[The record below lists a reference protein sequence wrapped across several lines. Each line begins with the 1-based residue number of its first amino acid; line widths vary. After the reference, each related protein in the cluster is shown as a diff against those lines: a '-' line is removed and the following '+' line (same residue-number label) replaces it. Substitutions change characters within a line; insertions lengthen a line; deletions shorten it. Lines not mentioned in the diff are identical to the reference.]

1 MLKNYFKVAV
11 RNLLKRKA
19 YTLINILGL
28 ATGMAVCLLIVLFIK
43 SELGYDSFHK
53 NADRVYRVVL
63 ERQYPGRSTSYS
75 IIPQSIGPAI
85 QKEFPEVLECTR
97 IFNFGAGDNG
107 NFFMRIGDETFEE
120 RKVLAVDSNFFRVF
134 TAQFLFGDPAT
145 ALQQPNSVVLS
156 ESAAIKMYGSA
167 QQAINKQFKT
177 DGDDNNTFMITGVC
191 KDWPEASH
199 FTFNVLLAVTSFPFI
214 REPNYINFAAHTY
227 LLLSPNTSA
236 ASLQAKFPHIVQKYV
251 SGEIERNFS
260 QTYEQFKSSGNAYN
274 YYAQPLKQIHLTS
287 ALEGEL
293 SPNGSMRAVYIFGI
307 IALFILIIACTNFVN
322 LATARSLER
331 AREVGIRKTFG
342 SNRKSL
348 ILQFLVE
355 SILISLLSIL
365 LALGIIFLLLPLFN
379 QLSGK
384 ELTGLYF
391 FSAGRILLLFLF
403 AILVG
408 TLAGLYPAFVLSS
421 FKPIVVLKGRF
432 KSNRYG
438 MGLRNGLVVFQ
449 FAISVVLIISTII
462 VNRQMKYMLGDQL
475 GFKKDHIIV
484 VERTDLLAQQT
495 ESFKTELLKFGGIED
510 VSGSTAMPGQ
520 PNYFGITFQ
529 KQGSKE
535 PMTGRGIITDEA
547 FANTLG
553 LELKEGRF
561 FSKDFSTDSLSVV
574 LNEKAV
580 TELGLKDPIG
590 ALLTSP
596 DGQFNAP
603 DGSPYQYTVVGVV
616 KDFHFQSLHQPI
628 APLVFS
634 NISKF
639 GGIVPQMALRINAA
653 DFKNALSNL
662 ENLWKKFIPAR
673 PFHYSFLD
681 QNLAKQYQQEQTTQK
696 IFTIFSSLAIFIAC
710 IGLLGLAAYTT
721 QQRSREISIRK
732 VLGASVGNVVTM
744 LSKDFLKL
752 VLIAAFFAFPLA
764 WWAMNSWLQDFSYR
778 INITWWVF
786 VIAALLA
793 ILVALLTISFQ
804 AVKAATANPVK
815 NLRNE

>member
-1 MLKNYFKVAV
+1 
-11 RNLLKRKA
+11 
-19 YTLINILGL
+19 
-28 ATGMAVCLLIVLFIK
+28 
-43 SELGYDSFHK
+43 
-53 NADRVYRVVL
+53 
-63 ERQYPGRSTSYS
+63 
-75 IIPQSIGPAI
+75 
-85 QKEFPEVLECTR
+85 
-97 IFNFGAGDNG
+97 
-107 NFFMRIGDETFEE
+107 
-120 RKVLAVDSNFFRVF
+120 
-134 TAQFLFGDPAT
+134 
-145 ALQQPNSVVLS
+145 
-156 ESAAIKMYGSA
+156 
-167 QQAINKQFKT
+167 
-177 DGDDNNTFMITGVC
+177 
-191 KDWPEASH
+191 
-199 FTFNVLLAVTSFPFI
+199 
-214 REPNYINFAAHTY
+214 
-227 LLLSPNTSA
+227 
-236 ASLQAKFPHIVQKYV
+236 
-251 SGEIERNFS
+251 
-260 QTYEQFKSSGNAYN
+260 
-274 YYAQPLKQIHLTS
+274 
-287 ALEGEL
+287 
-293 SPNGSMRAVYIFGI
+293 MRAVYIFGI

-510 VSGSTAMPGQ
+510 VSGTTAMPGQ
-520 PNYFGITFQ
+520 PNYFGITFH

-547 FANTLG
+547 FAKTLG

-732 VLGASVGNVVTM
+732 ALGASVGNVVTM

>member
-1 MLKNYFKVAV
+1 
-11 RNLLKRKA
+11 
-19 YTLINILGL
+19 
-28 ATGMAVCLLIVLFIK
+28 
-43 SELGYDSFHK
+43 
-53 NADRVYRVVL
+53 
-63 ERQYPGRSTSYS
+63 
-75 IIPQSIGPAI
+75 
-85 QKEFPEVLECTR
+85 
-97 IFNFGAGDNG
+97 
-107 NFFMRIGDETFEE
+107 
-120 RKVLAVDSNFFRVF
+120 
-134 TAQFLFGDPAT
+134 
-145 ALQQPNSVVLS
+145 
-156 ESAAIKMYGSA
+156 
-167 QQAINKQFKT
+167 
-177 DGDDNNTFMITGVC
+177 
-191 KDWPEASH
+191 
-199 FTFNVLLAVTSFPFI
+199 
-214 REPNYINFAAHTY
+214 
-227 LLLSPNTSA
+227 
-236 ASLQAKFPHIVQKYV
+236 
-251 SGEIERNFS
+251 
-260 QTYEQFKSSGNAYN
+260 
-274 YYAQPLKQIHLTS
+274 
-287 ALEGEL
+287 
-293 SPNGSMRAVYIFGI
+293 
-307 IALFILIIACTNFVN
+307 
-322 LATARSLER
+322 
-331 AREVGIRKTFG
+331 
-342 SNRKSL
+342 
-348 ILQFLVE
+348 
-355 SILISLLSIL
+355 
-365 LALGIIFLLLPLFN
+365 
-379 QLSGK
+379 
-384 ELTGLYF
+384 
-391 FSAGRILLLFLF
+391 
-403 AILVG
+403 
-408 TLAGLYPAFVLSS
+408 
-421 FKPIVVLKGRF
+421 
-432 KSNRYG
+432 
-438 MGLRNGLVVFQ
+438 
-449 FAISVVLIISTII
+449 
-462 VNRQMKYMLGDQL
+462 
-475 GFKKDHIIV
+475 
-484 VERTDLLAQQT
+484 
-495 ESFKTELLKFGGIED
+495 
-510 VSGSTAMPGQ
+510 
-520 PNYFGITFQ
+520 
-529 KQGSKE
+529 
-535 PMTGRGIITDEA
+535 MTGRGIITDEA
-547 FANTLG
+547 FAKTLG

-804 AVKAATANPVK
+804 AIKAATANPVK
-815 NLRNE
+815 NLRTE

>member
-1 MLKNYFKVAV
+1 MLKNYFKIAV

-43 SELGYDSFHK
+43 SELGYDAIHEK
-53 NADRVYRVVL
+53 ADRVYRVVL

-134 TAQFLFGDPAT
+134 TAQFLFGDPAI

-167 QQAINKQFKT
+167 QQALNKQFKT

-191 KDWPEASH
+191 KDWPDASH

-260 QTYEQFKSSGNAYN
+260 QTYEQFKSSGNGYN
-274 YYAQPLKQIHLTS
+274 YYTQPLKQIHLTS

-520 PNYFGITFQ
+520 PNYFGITFH

-547 FANTLG
+547 FAKTLG

>member
-1 MLKNYFKVAV
+1 MLKNYFKVAI
-11 RNLLKRKA
+11 RSLLKRKT

-75 IIPQSIGPAI
+75 FIPQSIGEAI
-85 QKEFPEVLECTR
+85 KQEFPEVQESTR
-97 IFNFGAGDNG
+97 LFNFLGNG
-107 NFFMRIGDETFEE
+107 NFFVRIKDKIFEE
-120 RKVLAVDSNFFRVF
+120 KKVFIADSNFFNVF
-134 TAQFLFGDPAT
+134 TATFLQGDKKS
-145 ALQQPNSVVLS
+145 ALLKPNSIVVN
-156 ESAAIKMYGSA
+156 ESTAKRYYGTAENAIGK
-167 QQAINKQFKT
+167 FLET
-177 DGDDNNTFMITGVC
+177 DGDNSLQITGVC
-191 KDWPEASH
+191 DDWPDNSH
-199 FTFNVLLAVTSFPFI
+199 FVFDMLIASPTFQNT
-214 REPNYINFAAHTY
+214 RELNYINFSAHTY
-227 LLLSPNTSA
+227 LLLAPNSSA
-236 ASLQAKFPHIVQKYV
+236 ASLQAKFPLVVQKYV
-251 SGEIERNFS
+251 AGEVEKNFS
-260 QTYEQFKSSGNAYN
+260 QTYEQFKSSGNGYN
-274 YYAQPLKQIHLTS
+274 YYTQPLKQIHLTS
-287 ALEGEL
+287 DLEGEL
-293 SPNGSMRAVYIFGI
+293 SPNGSIKTVYIFGI

-355 SILISLLSIL
+355 SILISLLSMLI
-365 LALGIIFLLLPLFN
+365 ALGIIFLLLPLFN

-384 ELTGLYF
+384 QLTALYF
-391 FSAGRILLLFLF
+391 FSGGRLLLLFLF

-408 TLAGLYPAFVLSS
+408 ALAGLYPAFVLSS
-421 FKPIVVLKGRF
+421 FRPILVLKGRF

-438 MGLRNGLVVFQ
+438 LGLRNGLVVFQ
-449 FAISVVLIISTII
+449 FAISVILIISTII

-495 ESFKTELLKFGGIED
+495 QSFKTELLKVGGVET
-510 VSGSTAMPGQ
+510 VSGTTAMPGQ
-520 PNYFGITFQ
+520 GNYFGLTFQ
-529 KQGSKE
+529 KAGSKE
-535 PMTGRGIITDEA
+535 QMTGRGVITDEA

-580 TELGLKDPIG
+580 AELGLKYPIG
-590 ALLTSP
+590 ALLTNP
-596 DGQFNAP
+596 DQQFNAP
-603 DGSPYQYTVVGVV
+603 DGSQYQYTVVGVV
-616 KDFHFQSLHQPI
+616 KDFHFQSLHQQI
-628 APLVFS
+628 APLVFA

-639 GGIVPQMALRINAA
+639 GGIVPVMAVRINAA
-653 DFKNALSNL
+653 DFKTALSNL
-662 ENLWKKFIPAR
+662 EKLWKKFIPAR

-681 QNLAKQYQQEQTTQK
+681 QDLARLYQQEQTTQK

-732 VLGASVGNVVTM
+732 VLGASVSNVVTM

-752 VLIAAFFAFPLA
+752 VLIAALFAFPLA
-764 WWAMNSWLQDFSYR
+764 WWAMHSWLQDFSYR

-786 VIAALLA
+786 VVAAILA
-793 ILVALLTISFQ
+793 ILIALLTISFQ
-804 AVKAATANPVK
+804 AIKAATANPVK
-815 NLRNE
+815 NLRTE

>member
-1 MLKNYFKVAV
+1 MLKNYFKVAI
-11 RNLLKRKA
+11 RSLLKRKA

-43 SELGYDSFHK
+43 SELGYDAFHK

-75 IIPQSIGPAI
+75 IIPQTIGQAI
-85 QKEFPEVLECTR
+85 KQEFPEVQESTR
-97 IFNFGAGDNG
+97 LFNFLGNG
-107 NFFMRIGDETFEE
+107 NFFVKINDKIFEE
-120 RKVLAVDSNFFRVF
+120 KKVLMADSNFFRVF
-134 TAQFLFGDPAT
+134 TAPLLQGDENS
-145 ALQQPNSVVLS
+145 ALLKPNSVVVN
-156 ESAAIKMYGSA
+156 ESTAKRYYGTAGNAIGKMLE
-167 QQAINKQFKT
+167 T
-177 DGDDNNTFMITGVC
+177 DGDNNLEITGVC
-191 KDWPEASH
+191 NDWPENSH
-199 FTFNVLLAVTSFPFI
+199 FVFDMLIASSTFQNT

-227 LLLSPNTSA
+227 LLLAPNTSA
-236 ASLQAKFPHIVQKYV
+236 GSLEAKFPYIIQKYV
-251 SGEIERNFS
+251 AGEIEKNFS
-260 QTYEQFKSSGNAYN
+260 QTYEQFKSSGNGYN
-274 YYAQPLKQIHLTS
+274 YYTQPLKQIHLTS
-287 ALEGEL
+287 ALEAEL
-293 SPNGSMRAVYIFGI
+293 RANGSIKTVYIFGI
-307 IALFILIIACTNFVN
+307 IALFILVIACTNFVN

-342 SNRKSL
+342 SDRKSL
-348 ILQFLVE
+348 IVQFLVE
-355 SILISLLSIL
+355 SILISLLSIM
-365 LALGIIFLLLPLFN
+365 LALGIIFLLLPMFN

-384 ELTGLYF
+384 ELTASYF
-391 FSAGRILLLFLF
+391 FSGGRILLLFLF
-403 AILVG
+403 ALLVG
-408 TLAGLYPAFVLSS
+408 ALAGLYPAFVLSS
-421 FKPIVVLKGRF
+421 FKPILVLKGRF
-432 KSNRYG
+432 KSNKYG
-438 MGLRNGLVVFQ
+438 LGLRNGLVVFQ

-462 VNRQMKYMLGDQL
+462 VNRQMKYMLGDKL
-475 GFKKDHIIV
+475 GFKKDHVIV

-495 ESFKTELLKFGGIED
+495 ESFKTELLKIGGVEN
-510 VSGSTAMPGQ
+510 VSGTTAMPGQ

-529 KQGSKE
+529 KSGTKE
-535 PMTGRGIITDEA
+535 QMTGRGVITDEA
-547 FANTLG
+547 FAKTIDLQ
-553 LELKEGRF
+553 LQEGRF

-580 TELGLKDPIG
+580 TELGLKNPVG

-639 GGIVPQMALRINAA
+639 GGIVPVMAVRINAA
-653 DFKNALSNL
+653 NFNNALSNL
-662 ENLWKKFIPAR
+662 EGLWKKFIPAR

-681 QNLAKQYQQEQTTQK
+681 QNLATLYQQEQTTQK

-732 VLGASVGNVVTM
+732 VLGASVSNVVAM

-752 VLIAAFFAFPLA
+752 VLIAALFAFPLA
-764 WWAMNSWLQDFSYR
+764 WWAMHSWLQDFTYR

-786 VIAALLA
+786 VIAAMLA
-793 ILVALLTISFQ
+793 ILIALLTISFQ
-804 AVKAATANPVK
+804 AIKAATANPVK
-815 NLRNE
+815 NLRTE

>member
-1 MLKNYFKVAV
+1 MLKNYFKIAV

-43 SELGYDSFHK
+43 SELGYDAIHK

-97 IFNFGAGDNG
+97 IFNFGAADNG
-107 NFFMRIGDETFEE
+107 NFFMRVGDETFEE

-167 QQAINKQFKT
+167 QQALNKQFKT
-177 DGDDNNTFMITGVC
+177 DADDNNTFMITGVC

-236 ASLQAKFPHIVQKYV
+236 AFLQAKFPHIVQKYV

-260 QTYEQFKSSGNAYN
+260 QTYDQFKSSGNGYN
-274 YYAQPLKQIHLTS
+274 YYTQPLKQIHLTS

-293 SPNGSMRAVYIFGI
+293 SPNGSIRTVYIFGI

-331 AREVGIRKTFG
+331 AREVGVRKTFG

-355 SILISLLSIL
+355 SILISLLSIV

-495 ESFKTELLKFGGIED
+495 ESFKTELLKFGGIEN
-510 VSGSTAMPGQ
+510 VSGTTAMPGQ
-520 PNYFGITFQ
+520 PNYFGVSFQ
-529 KQGSKE
+529 KPGSKE
-535 PMTGRGIITDEA
+535 QMTGRGVITDEA

-553 LELKEGRF
+553 LELKQGRF
-561 FSKDFSTDSLSVV
+561 FSKDFSTDSLSIV

-580 TELGLKDPIG
+580 AELGLKDPIG
-590 ALLTSP
+590 ARLTTP
-596 DGQFNAP
+596 NQQFNAP
-603 DGSPYQYTVVGVV
+603 DGSAYQYTVVGVV
-616 KDFHFQSLHQPI
+616 KDYHFQSLHQPI
-628 APLVFS
+628 APLVFN

-653 DFKNALSNL
+653 DFKTALNNL
-662 ENLWKKFIPAR
+662 EKLWKRFIPAR

-681 QNLAKQYQQEQTTQK
+681 QNLAKQYQQEQTAQK

-752 VLIAAFFAFPLA
+752 VLIAVFFAFPLA
-764 WWAMNSWLQDFSYR
+764 WWAMNTWLQDFSYR

-793 ILVALLTISFQ
+793 ILIALLTISFQ
-804 AVKAATANPVK
+804 AIKAARANPVK
-815 NLRNE
+815 NLRTE

>member
-1 MLKNYFKVAV
+1 MV
-11 RNLLKRKA
+11 
-19 YTLINILGL
+19 
-28 ATGMAVCLLIVLFIK
+28 
-43 SELGYDSFHK
+43 
-53 NADRVYRVVL
+53 
-63 ERQYPGRSTSYS
+63 
-75 IIPQSIGPAI
+75 
-85 QKEFPEVLECTR
+85 
-97 IFNFGAGDNG
+97 
-107 NFFMRIGDETFEE
+107 
-120 RKVLAVDSNFFRVF
+120 
-134 TAQFLFGDPAT
+134 
-145 ALQQPNSVVLS
+145 
-156 ESAAIKMYGSA
+156 
-167 QQAINKQFKT
+167 
-177 DGDDNNTFMITGVC
+177 
-191 KDWPEASH
+191 
-199 FTFNVLLAVTSFPFI
+199 
-214 REPNYINFAAHTY
+214 
-227 LLLSPNTSA
+227 
-236 ASLQAKFPHIVQKYV
+236 
-251 SGEIERNFS
+251 
-260 QTYEQFKSSGNAYN
+260 
-274 YYAQPLKQIHLTS
+274 
-287 ALEGEL
+287 
-293 SPNGSMRAVYIFGI
+293 
-307 IALFILIIACTNFVN
+307 
-322 LATARSLER
+322 
-331 AREVGIRKTFG
+331 
-342 SNRKSL
+342 
-348 ILQFLVE
+348 
-355 SILISLLSIL
+355 

-384 ELTGLYF
+384 ELTTLYF
-391 FSAGRILLLFLF
+391 FSGGRILLLFLF
-403 AILVG
+403 ALLVG

-421 FKPIVVLKGRF
+421 FKPILVLKGRF
-432 KSNRYG
+432 KSNKYG
-438 MGLRNGLVVFQ
+438 LGLRNGLVVFQ

-462 VNRQMKYMLGDQL
+462 VNRQMKYMLGDKL
-475 GFKKDHIIV
+475 GFKKDHVIV

-495 ESFKTELLKFGGIED
+495 ESFKTELLKIGGVEN
-510 VSGSTAMPGQ
+510 VSGTTAMPGQ

-529 KQGSKE
+529 KSGTKE
-535 PMTGRGIITDEA
+535 QMTGRGVITDEA
-547 FANTLG
+547 FAKTIDLQ
-553 LELKEGRF
+553 LKEGRF

-580 TELGLKDPIG
+580 TELALKNPVG

-804 AVKAATANPVK
+804 AIKAATANPVK
-815 NLRNE
+815 NLRTE